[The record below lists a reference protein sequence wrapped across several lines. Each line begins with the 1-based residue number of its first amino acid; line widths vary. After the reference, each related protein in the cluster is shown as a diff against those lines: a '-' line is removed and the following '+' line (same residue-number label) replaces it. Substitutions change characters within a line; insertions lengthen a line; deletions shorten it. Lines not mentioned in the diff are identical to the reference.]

1 MAFERELAQ
10 AYCDR
15 ARAELDDLLD
25 RGFSCAGS
33 AFPQVL
39 LVKGRLNE
47 AEEAGGALLGGPDGD
62 ALRAALARLGYPD
75 DAWAAL
81 SACVA
86 PSGGP
91 WALAEPFE
99 LAVAVEAFDPEAVL
113 ALDSPAARSL
123 QAAWGLPEPLG
134 VGAPVRVR
142 GRRVLAL
149 GGFEAALGAPGGKA
163 AMWARLKLVPPLGA
177 PL

>member
-1 MAFERELAQ
+1 MTGERELAQ

-15 ARAELDDLLD
+15 ARAELEELAAG
-25 RGFSCAGS
+25 GFVCAGS

-39 LVKGRLNE
+39 LLKGHLNDAE
-47 AEEAGGALLGGPDGD
+47 AAGGGLLAGADGD

-81 SACVA
+81 AFR
-86 PSGGP
+86 GP
-91 WALAEPFE
+91 ADGVRRPADPAE
-99 LAVAVEAFDPEAVL
+99 LAWAVEVFDPEAVV
-113 ALDSPAARSL
+113 ALDSPAARAL
-123 QAAWGLPEPLG
+123 EAAWELPEPLT
-134 VGAPVRVR
+134 VGTPARIR

-149 GGFEAALGAPGGKA
+149 GGFEAALGADGGKA
-163 AMWARLKLVPPLGA
+163 AMWARLKRLPPLAA